1 MFNGIFELSAS
12 LFLWNNVRMLYK
24 HKVVKGVS
32 ILSITVFTLWGF
44 WNLYYYPWLSQWSS
58 FIGGLGVV
66 SANVTWVY
74 LALRYKKR
82 RESNE

>member
-32 ILSITVFTLWGF
+32 VLSITVFTLWGF

-82 RESNE
+82 RENE